1 MNWNNLAY
9 MDKHEANDDTSNNVH
24 VHCSAPIV
32 TGVDRTMA
40 LWLRLYIN
48 QQAAKSQVLLMCLLL
63 KTYFRKSPFALVFFW
78 KHPVEKCHP
87 GYPLMPFAGKGGYPA
102 DGEHAFFEQW
112 QVWAKCLTHIYV
124 QLCAYAHTC
133 NKYMCIIVYI
143 YNYITSWP
151 ILDTLQQINSLLVS
165 R

>member
-1 MNWNNLAY
+1 MIIY
-9 MDKHEANDDTSNNVH
+9 QPTSSKVSSFID
-24 VHCSAPIV
+24 VSIIEDVFQKEPFRSC
-32 TGVDRTMA
+32 
-40 LWLRLYIN
+40 
-48 QQAAKSQVLLMCLLL
+48 VLLKASCG
-63 KTYFRKSPFALVFFW
+63 
-78 KHPVEKCHP
+78 ECHP